1 VIRLYFDESGEF
13 LRDGTLRRLTLG
25 GCAATVESWG
35 SFNGKWRAALD
46 AEGVGTFHMT
56 YLEASEKEFRG
67 WDRDR
72 KDNLL
77 DKLLS
82 IMNEHIPIYTG
93 FANYPFRMRER
104 KLTRA
109 SIDRLIARSFI
120 KCAGELDWGLD
131 EGELDDGVS
140 IVFARHP
147 EFSEVNVIKY
157 FNTINKDETLK
168 SCSVASPHD
177 VLPLQAADL
186 FAYEMMQHGKH
197 FRTKEPERPAF
208 KRLLESAKYFQLH
221 VQLNARHPLSD
232 DE

>member
-1 VIRLYFDESGEF
+1 
-13 LRDGTLRRLTLG
+13 
-25 GCAATVESWG
+25 
-35 SFNGKWRAALD
+35 
-46 AEGVGTFHMT
+46 MT

-140 IVFARHP
+140 IVFARP
-147 EFSEVNVIKY
+147 PS
-157 FNTINKDETLK
+157 L
-168 SCSVASPHD
+168 
-177 VLPLQAADL
+177 
-186 FAYEMMQHGKH
+186 
-197 FRTKEPERPAF
+197 
-208 KRLLESAKYFQLH
+208 
-221 VQLNARHPLSD
+221 AR
-232 DE
+232 

>member
-1 VIRLYFDESGEF
+1 VIRLYFDEIGEF

-93 FANYPFRMRER
+93 FAN
-104 KLTRA
+104 
-109 SIDRLIARSFI
+109 
-120 KCAGELDWGLD
+120 
-131 EGELDDGVS
+131 
-140 IVFARHP
+140 
-147 EFSEVNVIKY
+147 
-157 FNTINKDETLK
+157 
-168 SCSVASPHD
+168 
-177 VLPLQAADL
+177 
-186 FAYEMMQHGKH
+186 
-197 FRTKEPERPAF
+197 
-208 KRLLESAKYFQLH
+208 
-221 VQLNARHPLSD
+221 
-232 DE
+232 